1 MLYALGGMIKEY
13 MGGGRTGGCSG
24 DAKCRGYAEGGKMDG
39 EERGYA
45 RGESGMKYVGGGRY
59 EGASVD
65 DGSTGRGDNGM
76 RVMKETDPKKS
87 RKYSAYDTGG
97 SSEEFPK
104 IDIEQRDVQVGRDQV
119 SGEPIFKTSTQFF
132 LDGKPVSSQ
141 QAAKSYKMSQ
151 EGVQGGGSFNDFV
164 QSYMEQYFDERM
176 GPKHK
181 MPQTRS
187 RVESK
192 ETFEE
197 SEGIKGLMEVLSQ
210 YKLKGEL

>member
-1 MLYALGGMIKEY
+1 MKTKRENMLYALGGMIKEY
-13 MGGGRTGGCSG
+13 MR
-24 DAKCRGYAEGGKMDG
+24 GGKMDG

-45 RGESGMKYVGGGRY
+45 RGESGMKYMG
-59 EGASVD
+59 
-65 DGSTGRGDNGM
+65 GDNGM

-97 SSEEFPK
+97 SSEKFPK
-104 IDIEQRDVQVGRDQV
+104 IDIEQIDVQTGRDRV
-119 SGEPIFKTSTQFF
+119 SGEPIFEQSTQFF

-151 EGVQGGGSFNDFV
+151 EGVQGGPSFNDFV
-164 QSYMEQYFDERM
+164 GSYMDQYQRERRGGGGGRGM
-176 GPKHK
+176 YGYR
-181 MPQTRS
+181 PQTRS

-192 ETFEE
+192 KTFEE
-197 SEGIKGLMEVLSQ
+197 SEGIEGLMKALSQ

>member
-1 MLYALGGMIKEY
+1 MKTKRENMLYALGGMIKEY
-13 MGGGRTGGCSG
+13 MR
-24 DAKCRGYAEGGKMDG
+24 GGKMDG

-45 RGESGMKYVGGGRY
+45 RGSFN
-59 EGASVD
+59 
-65 DGSTGRGDNGM
+65 GDNGM

-97 SSEEFPK
+97 SSEKFPK
-104 IDIEQRDVQVGRDQV
+104 IDIEKRDVVIGRRGDGSDITRQD
-119 SGEPIFKTSTQFF
+119 TQFF

-151 EGVQGGGSFNDFV
+151 EGVQGGPSFNDFV
-164 QSYMEQYFDERM
+164 GSYMEQYFDERRGGGGGRGM
-176 GPKHK
+176 AGY

-192 ETFEE
+192 KAFEE
-197 SEGIKGLMEVLSQ
+197 SEGIEGLMLS
-210 YKLKGEL
+210 LIHI

>member
-13 MGGGRTGGCSG
+13 MR
-24 DAKCRGYAEGGKMDG
+24 GGKMDG

-45 RGESGMKYVGGGRY
+45 RGESGMKYMG
-59 EGASVD
+59 
-65 DGSTGRGDNGM
+65 GDNGM

-97 SSEEFPK
+97 SSEKFPK
-104 IDIEQRDVQVGRDQV
+104 IDIEQIDVQTGRDRV
-119 SGEPIFKTSTQFF
+119 SGEPIFEQSTQFF

-151 EGVQGGGSFNDFV
+151 EGVQGGPSFNDFV
-164 QSYMEQYFDERM
+164 GSYMEQYSDERRGGGGGRGM
-176 GPKHK
+176 YGYR
-181 MPQTRS
+181 PQTRS

-192 ETFEE
+192 KAFEE
-197 SEGIKGLMEVLSQ
+197 SEGIEGLMKALSQ
-210 YKLKGEL
+210 YKQKGEL